1 MQRAGMRVGRA
12 LDHVSVAVPCGAKGG
27 AAACIVPTLRKPRRV
42 GQLRVIESVS
52 KRGPLMPA
60 ATSRPKHEPWDS
72 LESFESKLLDTD
84 RCSSLHEAYKRHS
97 TELASLEDRLNKTLV
112 LILGFFG
119 ASVTAVSAVSL
130 KEEPVA
136 ALCFAVIVVGVM
148 LLGLHVTNEAGDLRK
163 AVRDLLVR
171 CELAMQFY
179 TPDVFVKG
187 KPLYGDAE
195 REYSK
200 KGGTLTYPSYV
211 VIILTACLLLYLIWS
226 NYYQGLPKK
235 P

>member
-1 MQRAGMRVGRA
+1 
-12 LDHVSVAVPCGAKGG
+12 
-27 AAACIVPTLRKPRRV
+27 
-42 GQLRVIESVS
+42 
-52 KRGPLMPA
+52 MPE
-60 ATSRPKHEPWDS
+60 ATASRPKHEPWDS
-72 LESFESKLLDTD
+72 RVSFESNLPNTD
-84 RCSSLHEAYKRHS
+84 RYSSLHEAYKKHS

-119 ASVTAVSAVSL
+119 AGVTAVSAVSL
-130 KEEPVA
+130 KGEPVA

-148 LLGLHVTNEAGDLRK
+148 LLGLHVTTEAGDLRK

-179 TPDVFVKG
+179 TPDIFVKG

-195 REYSK
+195 RDYHK

-211 VIILTACLLLYLIWS
+211 VIVLTAGLLLYLIWN
-226 NYYQGLPKK
+226 NYCQGLPKK